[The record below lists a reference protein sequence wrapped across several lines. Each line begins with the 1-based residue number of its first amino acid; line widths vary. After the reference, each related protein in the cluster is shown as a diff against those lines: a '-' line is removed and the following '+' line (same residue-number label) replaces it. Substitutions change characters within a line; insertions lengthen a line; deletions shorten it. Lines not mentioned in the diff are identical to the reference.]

1 MSCLCHYS
9 DAYKLF
15 KGTITVLNT
24 AAANNGNKKVI
35 FKNSASFTDCISEI
49 NNAQVNNAKY
59 IDVVM
64 PMCNIIEYSDN
75 CSKTSGSLWQYCR
88 DIPAVNDNN
97 VIVAFNEAN
106 IIDSFNFKK
115 KISQTDDNNT
125 KDVEIIVPLT
135 QLSNF

>member
-1 MSCLCHYS
+1 M
-9 DAYKLF
+9 
-15 KGTITVLNT
+15 
-24 AAANNGNKKVI
+24 GNKKVI

-49 NNAQVNNAKY
+49 NNAQVNDAKY

-106 IIDSFNFKK
+106 IIDSFNLKK